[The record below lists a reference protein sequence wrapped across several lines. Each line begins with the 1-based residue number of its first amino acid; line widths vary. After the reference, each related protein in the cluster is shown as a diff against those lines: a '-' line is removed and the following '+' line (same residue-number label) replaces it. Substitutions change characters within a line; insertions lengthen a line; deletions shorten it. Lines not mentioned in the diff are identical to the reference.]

1 MVKDTVRLKHTQ
13 AATGLL
19 YVAVG
24 FALMGELAAV
34 YLEQQTG
41 IPA

>member
-1 MVKDTVRLKHTQ
+1 VKDTVRLKHTQ

-19 YVAVG
+19 YVAVA

-34 YLEQQTG
+34 YLELASG
-41 IPA
+41 VPA